1 MDTEQ
6 RATIKNMLAIP
17 NLITAYTNKL
27 NNVRKMFF
35 LTHSLIGGMMIDDL
49 NVYTRSIDP
58 YSAAVLIE
66 TEECI
71 IRLRIERLK
80 QRYKLFTDEFTE
92 EELNLLRRAI
102 NENKDTLITQRA
114 YEWIQEVDYYLTAR
128 KEAIKQK
135 REKLKGFSFLDEDL
149 IQQKREQL
157 REISSLE
164 EDSIQQK
171 IEQIKEIE
179 CLDEEFEKMM
189 RGVAI

>member
-1 MDTEQ
+1 
-6 RATIKNMLAIP
+6 MLAIP
-17 NLITAYTNKL
+17 NLITAYIDKL
-27 NNVRKMFF
+27 NDVSKMFF

-58 YSAAVLIE
+58 YSAAVLID
-66 TEECI
+66 TEERI
-71 IRLRIERLK
+71 IRARIERLK

-92 EELNLLRRAI
+92 EELNTLRRAV
-102 NENKDTLITQRA
+102 NENEDTLIIQRA

-135 REKLKGFSFLDEDL
+135 GEKLKGFSFLEEDP

-157 REISSLE
+157 RESNSLE

-179 CLDEEFEKMM
+179 CLDEEFENMM
-189 RGVAI
+189 RGIAI

>member
-17 NLITAYTNKL
+17 NLITAYTDKL
-27 NNVRKMFF
+27 NNVSEKFF

-49 NVYTRSIDP
+49 DVYTRSIDP

-66 TEECI
+66 TEERI
-71 IRLRIERLK
+71 IRTRIDRLNK
-80 QRYKLFTDEFTE
+80 RYNLFTDEFTE
-92 EELNLLRRAI
+92 EELNTLRRAI
-102 NENKDTLITQRA
+102 NENKTTILTQRA

-135 REKLKGFSFLDEDL
+135 GEKPKGFSFLEKDSM
-149 IQQKREQL
+149 QQKREQL
-157 REISSLE
+157 REISF
-164 EDSIQQK
+164 
-171 IEQIKEIE
+171 
-179 CLDEEFEKMM
+179 LDEEFENMM

>member
-17 NLITAYTNKL
+17 NLITAYTDKL
-27 NNVRKMFF
+27 NNVSEMFF

-66 TEECI
+66 TEERI
-71 IRLRIERLK
+71 IRTRIERLNK
-80 QRYKLFTDEFTE
+80 RYNLFTDEFTT
-92 EELNLLRRAI
+92 EELNALRRAV
-102 NENKDTLITQRA
+102 NENEDTLIIQRA

-135 REKLKGFSFLDEDL
+135 GEKTKRFSFLEEDSIQQKGEKLKGFSSLEEDSMK
-149 IQQKREQL
+149 QKREQL
-157 REISSLE
+157 REISSL
-164 EDSIQQK
+164 
-171 IEQIKEIE
+171 
-179 CLDEEFEKMM
+179 DEEFENMM

>member
-6 RATIKNMLAIP
+6 RVTIKNMLAIP
-17 NLITAYTNKL
+17 NLITAYTDKL
-27 NNVRKMFF
+27 KNVRKIFF

-58 YSAAVLIE
+58 YSAAVLID
-66 TEECI
+66 TEERI
-71 IRLRIERLK
+71 IRARIERLK
-80 QRYKLFTDEFTE
+80 QRYKLFNDEFTT
-92 EELNLLRRAI
+92 EELNTLRRAI
-102 NENKDTLITQRA
+102 NENKATLITQRA

-135 REKLKGFSFLDEDL
+135 GEKLNPFSFLDEDP

-157 REISSLE
+157 REINSLE

>member
-17 NLITAYTNKL
+17 NLITAYTDKL

-66 TEECI
+66 TEERI
-71 IRLRIERLK
+71 IRARIERLK

-92 EELNLLRRAI
+92 EELNSLRRAI
-102 NENKDTLITQRA
+102 NENNDTLITQRA
-114 YEWIQEVDYYLTAR
+114 YEWIQEVDYYLSAR

-135 REKLKGFSFLDEDL
+135 GEKLKGFSFLEKDP

-157 REISSLE
+157 REINSLE

>member
-17 NLITAYTNKL
+17 NLITAYTDKL
-27 NNVRKMFF
+27 NNVSEMFF

-66 TEECI
+66 TEERI
-71 IRLRIERLK
+71 IRTRIDRLNK
-80 QRYKLFTDEFTE
+80 RYNLFTDEFTE
-92 EELNLLRRAI
+92 EELNTLRRAI
-102 NENKDTLITQRA
+102 NENKTTILTQRA

-135 REKLKGFSFLDEDL
+135 GEKPKGFSFLEKDSM
-149 IQQKREQL
+149 QQKREQL
-157 REISSLE
+157 REISF
-164 EDSIQQK
+164 
-171 IEQIKEIE
+171 
-179 CLDEEFEKMM
+179 LDEEFENMM

>member
-6 RATIKNMLAIP
+6 GATIKNMLAIP
-17 NLITAYTNKL
+17 NLITAYTDKL
-27 NNVRKMFF
+27 KNVRKMFF

-49 NVYTRSIDP
+49 NVYTRSVDP

-66 TEECI
+66 TEERI
-71 IRLRIERLK
+71 IRARIERLK

-92 EELNLLRRAI
+92 EELNSLRRAI
-102 NENKDTLITQRA
+102 NQNKATLITHRA
-114 YEWIQEVDYYLTAR
+114 NEWIQEVDYYLTAR

-135 REKLKGFSFLDEDL
+135 GEKLKRFSFLEKNP

-157 REISSLE
+157 REINSLE

>member
-1 MDTEQ
+1 
-6 RATIKNMLAIP
+6 MLAIP
-17 NLITAYTNKL
+17 NLITAYTDKL
-27 NNVRKMFF
+27 KNVREMFF

-49 NVYTRSIDP
+49 DVYTRSIDP

-66 TEECI
+66 TEERI
-71 IRLRIERLK
+71 IRTRIERLNK
-80 QRYKLFTDEFTE
+80 RYKLFTDEFTE
-92 EELNLLRRAI
+92 EELNALRRAV
-102 NENKDTLITQRA
+102 NENEDTLIIQRA

-135 REKLKGFSFLDEDL
+135 GEKLKGFSFLEEDP

-157 REISSLE
+157 REINSLE

-179 CLDEEFEKMM
+179 SLEEEFEKMM
-189 RGVAI
+189 RGVAS

>member
-1 MDTEQ
+1 
-6 RATIKNMLAIP
+6 
-17 NLITAYTNKL
+17 
-27 NNVRKMFF
+27 
-35 LTHSLIGGMMIDDL
+35 MMIDDL
-49 NVYTRSIDP
+49 DVYTRSIDP

-66 TEECI
+66 TEERI
-71 IRLRIERLK
+71 IRTRIDRLSK
-80 QRYKLFTDEFTE
+80 RYKLFTDEFTE
-92 EELNLLRRAI
+92 EELNALRRAV
-102 NENKDTLITQRA
+102 NENEDTLIIQRA

-135 REKLKGFSFLDEDL
+135 GEKLKGFSFLDEDL

>member
-17 NLITAYTNKL
+17 NLITAYTDKL
-27 NNVRKMFF
+27 NNVSEMFF

-49 NVYTRSIDP
+49 DVYTRSIDP

-66 TEECI
+66 TEERI
-71 IRLRIERLK
+71 IRTRIERLNK
-80 QRYKLFTDEFTE
+80 RYNLFTDEFTT
-92 EELNLLRRAI
+92 EELNALRRAV
-102 NENKDTLITQRA
+102 NENEDTLIIQRA

-135 REKLKGFSFLDEDL
+135 GEKTKRFSFLEEDSIQQKGEKLKGFSSLEEDSMK
-149 IQQKREQL
+149 QKREQL
-157 REISSLE
+157 REISSL
-164 EDSIQQK
+164 
-171 IEQIKEIE
+171 
-179 CLDEEFEKMM
+179 DEEFENMM